1 MNSSVLRKNI
11 INLAFYLGIPLVW
24 LGMTSF
30 NFAPAA
36 SQETNFLPVVIE
48 PFSSANFGV
57 DEFVFSFAPMD
68 ADIIE
73 DAQDD
78 RSQAVDPLPV
88 QATQEQNENSEK
100 EKGGENPENTPE
112 PSLTNTPE
120 PTETKTPV
128 PTETNTPVPT
138 ETNTPV
144 PTETNTPVPSS
155 TNTPKPKA
163 TNTPE
168 PTETN
173 TPEPPANNEHPT
185 PKPKDTETPE
195 PKETKTPK
203 PTKESETPEPTET
216 KTPKPKES
224 ETPGNKPP
232 NPGKPPKN

>member
-120 PTETKTPV
+120 PTET
-128 PTETNTPVPT
+128 
-138 ETNTPV
+138 NTPV

-216 KTPKPKES
+216 KTPKPKDT